1 MRSLYNIYNTSYK
14 TIGLFFVNLP
24 IKRDDICATTQ
35 MRKIKKLDI
44 FIIKNF
50 LTLLAGTFFVCLF
63 VLMMQFTWRYID
75 ELIGKGL
82 SMDVFAKFF
91 WYMALSL
98 IPQAMPLAI
107 LLSSLISFGNMG
119 ERLELLA
126 MKTVGV
132 PLIRIM
138 RPIIIIV
145 TAISGASFYFQNYTG
160 PYAEL
165 QLRTLLMSMHESAPA
180 LEIPEGIFYNGIPN
194 INIYVKQKHNE
205 TGMLYDVIIY
215 KTDQGFNKAQ
225 IVLSDSAK
233 LDITADKKY
242 LVLQLYNGEQF
253 ENLQTGSMSQ
263 IKAYV
268 PYDRETFS
276 YKKFIIDFDSNFN
289 VLDANAIGNRPE
301 SKNMK
306 QLVAGIDSMEMHGD
320 SLGKS
325 NYTMIASEG
334 NLGPVPSECNSGYK
348 LTEPPQIS
356 VQNAPTVGNQ
366 ATLYGN
372 PDSLRAARMAEDMQ
386 LAKKRSA
393 EAAKAIKAYAA
404 RAPKIIAAAKKL
416 DFDSLLATVSSSQR
430 AQVVAHGQEISQ
442 QILTDLE
449 WQKYETEDNDLMIR
463 KYHIAWHEKIIV
475 SLTCIIFF
483 FIGAPLGSIIQKGGL
498 GAPTVLSVLIFILY
512 YILSTSGMKLGK
524 EGTWQIWI
532 GMWMSVMI
540 LAPLGAFLT
549 YKANND
555 SVVFNPEAYKRL
567 LHRVLGL
574 RTRRHIARKEVV
586 VYDPDYPSVY
596 RRLGILAE
604 ECREYNQR
612 KKLWRAPNYWNHF
625 FNPQPD
631 HNVEKIN
638 ADMESIVEELSNTK
652 NRQVLYELNRFP
664 VIFASAHVSPFANPW
679 LNRIAGVILP
689 VGIFFW
695 FRMWKFRLRL
705 LRDMKQIVSSCD
717 KERKI
722 IKAMPEVSIIETPE
736 TANNLENN
744 IQ

>member
-1 MRSLYNIYNTSYK
+1 M
-14 TIGLFFVNLP
+14 P
-24 IKRDDICATTQ
+24 IKRNIVRTATA
-35 MRKIKKLDI
+35 MRTVKKLDI
-44 FIIKNF
+44 FVTRNF

-98 IPQAMPLAI
+98 VPQAMPLAI
-107 LLSSLISFGNMG
+107 LLSSLIAFGNMG

-126 MKTVGV
+126 MKTVGI

-138 RPIIIIV
+138 RPITIMV
-145 TAISGASFYFQNYTG
+145 ACISGASFYFQNYTG

-165 QLRTLLMSMHESAPA
+165 QLRTLLLSMHESAPA
-180 LEIPEGIFYNGIPN
+180 LEIPEGVFYNGIPN

-215 KTDQGFNKAQ
+215 KTDQGFNKSQ
-225 IVLSDSAK
+225 IVLADSAK
-233 LDITADKKY
+233 LDITSDKKY
-242 LVLQLYNGEQF
+242 LVLQLFDGEQF
-253 ENLQTGSMSQ
+253 ENLQTGGMNQ
-263 IKAYV
+263 IRAYV
-268 PYDRETFS
+268 PYDRETFG

-306 QLVAGIDSMEMHGD
+306 QLVAGIDSMELHGD

-325 NYTMIASEG
+325 NYTMITAGG
-334 NLGPVPSECNSGYK
+334 NLGPVPSESSSGYRAE
-348 LTEPPQIS
+348 EPSQTT
-356 VQNAPTVGNQ
+356 VQTSASTGDE
-366 ATLYGN
+366 ATRYQN
-372 PDSLRAARMAEDMQ
+372 PDSFRAARMAEDA
-386 LAKKRSA
+386 LLSKKRSE
-393 EAAKAIKAYAA
+393 EAAKAIKAYLA
-404 RAPKIIAAAKKL
+404 REPRIAAAARKIN
-416 DFDSLLATVSSSQR
+416 FDSLVASATPQQR
-430 AQVVAHGQEISQ
+430 AQMAGHGQEISEQ
-442 QILTDLE
+442 MLTDLE
-449 WQKYETEDNDLMIR
+449 WQKYDTEDNDLMIR

-475 SLTCIIFF
+475 ALTCIIFF

-512 YILSTSGMKLGK
+512 YIMSTSGMKLGK
-524 EGTWQIWI
+524 EGTWQIWF
-532 GMWMSVMI
+532 GMWMSVMV

-567 LHRVLGL
+567 MRRMLGL
-574 RTRRHIARKEVV
+574 RTRRHMARKEVI
-586 VYDPDYPSVY
+586 VYDPDYKSVY
-596 RRLGILAE
+596 TRLGSLAE
-604 ECREYNQR
+604 ECREYNRR

-631 HNVEKIN
+631 HKVERIN
-638 ADMESIVEELSNTK
+638 EELEAVVEELSNTR
-652 NRQVLYELNRFP
+652 NRNVLYELNRFP

-679 LNRIAGVILP
+679 LNRITGTILP
-689 VGIFFW
+689 AGIFFW

-705 LRDMKQIVSSCD
+705 LRDMKQIVSVCE
-717 KERKI
+717 KERAL
-722 IKAMPEVSIIETPE
+722 IKAMPEAGITPE
-736 TANNLENN
+736 EDSTGKNENN
-744 IQ
+744 TELQ